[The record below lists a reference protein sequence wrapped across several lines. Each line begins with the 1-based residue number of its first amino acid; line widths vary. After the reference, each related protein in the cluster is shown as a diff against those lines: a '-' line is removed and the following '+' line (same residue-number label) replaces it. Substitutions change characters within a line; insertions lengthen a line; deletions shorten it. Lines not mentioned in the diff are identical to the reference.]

1 MFLKNLILVFNNLDT
16 VAPLI
21 ALLFFI
27 KPFKRLSKELLYIF
41 GFLAIQF
48 LCNLAAT
55 ILEYLNLTNY
65 SVYVINIILSYALL
79 SWFFYKALEDKFVNI
94 LISVASLLF
103 CICIVVSISNGDGI
117 ATYNSIVSAFAS
129 FIITAYCLIFFYKR
143 LVLASAITGLTENAI
158 FWIVV
163 GLFTYYTGSF
173 FIFISYKYLIVQD
186 SGVIGILWRFHNVL
200 LTIFCGYT
208 IYGIA
213 WKNYRRI

>member
-1 MFLKNLILVFNNLDT
+1 MKNLILVFNNLDT